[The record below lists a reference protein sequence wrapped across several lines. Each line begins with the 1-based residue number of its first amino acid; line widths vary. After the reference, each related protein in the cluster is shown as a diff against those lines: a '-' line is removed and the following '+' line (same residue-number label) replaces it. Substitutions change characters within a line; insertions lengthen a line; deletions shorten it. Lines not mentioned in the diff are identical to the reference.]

1 MKYVPLCSTI
11 HPLLGKTKNHGL
23 STSML
28 MKTTGLNPYP
38 NLMVEHIVP
47 NIKATKEKTPRMDIP
62 DLPRRHRF
70 CPHVVIE
77 SYWIHFRKTGT

>member
-47 NIKATKEKTPRMDIP
+47 NIKATKEK
-62 DLPRRHRF
+62 HQ
-70 CPHVVIE
+70 E
-77 SYWIHFRKTGT
+77 WIYPIYRGDTVFALM